1 MHFIG
6 GLGVV
11 TPEFVMKVVGS
22 RGVSMRYYY
31 IL

>member
-1 MHFIG
+1 LADPDFI
-6 GLGVV
+6 
-11 TPEFVMKVVGS
+11 VGK